1 MFLHIDG
8 DKVEVVDAPGGK
20 KHKAEAALARV
31 KDELCGVIEYK
42 KLARDAS
49 GKYREGYETASAQEF
64 KHMLMAL
71 SDFADALLP
80 EMSAEERVEW
90 KRFLSS
96 APDGSGM

>member
-8 DKVEVVDAPGGK
+8 DKVEVVDAPGKK

-31 KDELCGVIEYK
+31 EDELHGVLEYK
-42 KLARDAS
+42 KLAHEAS
-49 GKYREGYETASAQEF
+49 GKHRDSYEAASAQEF

-71 SDFADALLP
+71 SDFSDALLP
-80 EMSAEERVEW
+80 EMTADERMEW

>member
-1 MFLHIDG
+1 
-8 DKVEVVDAPGGK
+8 
-20 KHKAEAALARV
+20 
-31 KDELCGVIEYK
+31 
-42 KLARDAS
+42 
-49 GKYREGYETASAQEF
+49 
-64 KHMLMAL
+64 MAL

>member
-8 DKVEVVDAPGGK
+8 DKVEVVDAPGGT

-42 KLARDAS
+42 KLARDVS
-49 GKYREGYETASAQEF
+49 GKHREGYEAASAQEF

>member
-42 KLARDAS
+42 KLARDVS
-49 GKYREGYETASAQEF
+49 GKHREGYEAASAQEF